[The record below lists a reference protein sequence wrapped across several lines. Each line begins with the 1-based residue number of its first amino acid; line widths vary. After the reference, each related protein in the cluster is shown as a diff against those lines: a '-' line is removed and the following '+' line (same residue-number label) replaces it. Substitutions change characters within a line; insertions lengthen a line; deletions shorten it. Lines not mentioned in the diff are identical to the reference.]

1 MSELRELHVTNNLL
15 TTLPRSIGA
24 LRKIKKIN
32 VKKNNILELPT
43 TIDRLKDIKLEL
55 EGNPILEKMNKN
67 DRWRA

>member
-15 TTLPRSIGA
+15 STLPRSIGA

-32 VKKNNILELPT
+32 VKQNNILELPT

-55 EGNPILEKMNKN
+55 EGNPILEQMNKN
-67 DRWRA
+67 NKWRT